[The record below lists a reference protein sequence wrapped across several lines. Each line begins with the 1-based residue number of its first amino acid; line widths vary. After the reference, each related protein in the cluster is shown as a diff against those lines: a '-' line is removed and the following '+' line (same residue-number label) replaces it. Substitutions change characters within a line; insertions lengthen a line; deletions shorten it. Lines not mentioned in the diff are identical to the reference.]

1 MPTVTYMGRSWSTR
15 NIDGNYPDFKKGVP
29 LEVTTAWLD
38 KWGHRLSDDFIIE
51 GYESV
56 DEGNDDIPD
65 AGWKRG
71 DIVEWLAK
79 YDIKPKGYATKTTLL
94 ELVET
99 VMSPDGVQETEALIE
114 ESAEEE
120 TTGDE

>member
-1 MPTVTYMGRSWSTR
+1 MFPSHDLRR
-15 NIDGNYPDFKKGVP
+15 
-29 LEVTTAWLD
+29 LD
-38 KWGHRLSDDFIIE
+38 KWGHRLSDDFIIK

>member
-15 NIDGNYPDFKKGVP
+15 NIDAKYPDFTRGVP

-56 DEGNDDIPD
+56 DAGNDDIPD

-71 DIVEWLAK
+71 DIVAWLAK

-99 VMSPDGVQETEALIE
+99 VMSPNGVEETEALIE
-114 ESAEEE
+114 ESAEEK